1 MVLILF
7 LKPSETIQ
15 QQKNKTECTGTR
27 LPSVNSHDGSIK
39 ARGLMTMPVLEQS
52 FIMSSRGNS
61 TGNYYCPKFYTY
73 DVGYDWVRNV
83 SMSQRIKTRAAP
95 TERS

>member
-7 LKPSETIQ
+7 LEPSETIQ
-15 QQKNKTECTGTR
+15 QQKNMTECTGSR
-27 LPSVNSHDGSIK
+27 LPSVNSHDGSAK
-39 ARGLMTMPVLEQS
+39 TRDLMIMPVLEQS

-61 TGNYYCPKFYTY
+61 TGDYYCPKFYTG
-73 DVGYDWVRNV
+73 DIGYDWARNV
-83 SMSQRIKTRAAP
+83 SMSQRIKTRATP